1 MKKKNIA
8 INFVAEVGCNHQ
20 GSMKLAMKMID
31 VLVNFCDVKFVKFQ
45 KRNPIELLGEKKY
58 NLPHPVPSNSLVL
71 LMVCIEKNWNLIL
84 INIRKFNLIVRKKN

>member
-45 KRNPIELLGEKKY
+45 KKK
-58 NLPHPVPSNSLVL
+58 PD
-71 LMVCIEKNWNLIL
+71 
-84 INIRKFNLIVRKKN
+84 